1 MKTELSGMNMI
12 SENNDFFRH
21 IDHSLRFS
29 QPLFSGRV
37 PLSAEEASG
46 GGGGFAP
53 ERCRLLR
60 MERVDESVRRSVRAE
75 SA

>member
-1 MKTELSGMNMI
+1 MI

-29 QPLFSGRV
+29 QPLFSGRGLREGLPEGV

-53 ERCRLLR
+53 ERYRLQG
-60 MERVDESVRRSVRAE
+60 MERVDESGRRSVRAE

>member
-1 MKTELSGMNMI
+1 MI
-12 SENNDFFRH
+12 SENNDFSDILIIRFVFR
-21 IDHSLRFS
+21 SLFF
-29 QPLFSGRV
+29 PEEGCGGASGRV

>member
-1 MKTELSGMNMI
+1 MI
-12 SENNDFFRH
+12 IRFVFRSLFFPEEGCGGA
-21 IDHSLRFS
+21 F
-29 QPLFSGRV
+29 GRV
-37 PLSAEEASG
+37 PLSAEEASD